1 MEYDLIIIGAGPA
14 GLTAS
19 IYASRYKVKNLVI
32 GEALG
37 GLVFEAHKICN
48 FPSEQEVKGM
58 DLVTKMQQHTESLG
72 VQIVVDKIIGIDK
85 TKNNKFK
92 LTTQNKKEFFTET
105 ILLATGTKHRK
116 LDLSDEDKFIGHGI
130 SYCATCDAMFYR
142 DKTVAVIGGSD
153 SANTATL
160 HLAEIA
166 KKVYQIYRR
175 DKLRGEILWIEQIL
189 KNPKIEVIYNTQVKS
204 LKGSEKLEKIILD
217 QPHQGKQELIVDG
230 LFVEIGTFP
239 QKVLIKELNLETDKK
254 NYIKVNQEQ
263 KTNQKSIWAAGDITN
278 SSNNFHQVITACSEG
293 AIAAESIFKFLQEKK
308 EIISRQ

>member
-1 MEYDLIIIGAGPA
+1 MP
-14 GLTAS
+14 
-19 IYASRYKVKNLVI
+19 
-32 GEALG
+32 
-37 GLVFEAHKICN
+37 
-48 FPSEQEVKGM
+48 
-58 DLVTKMQQHTESLG
+58 
-72 VQIVVDKIIGIDK
+72 
-85 TKNNKFK
+85 
-92 LTTQNKKEFFTET
+92 
-105 ILLATGTKHRK
+105 
-116 LDLSDEDKFIGHGI
+116 DEDKFTGHGV

-160 HLAEIA
+160 YLAEIA

-217 QPHQGKQELIVDG
+217 QPYQGKQELIIDG

-239 QKVLIKELNLETDKK
+239 QKVLIKELKLETDKK

-308 EIISRQ
+308 EIRASK